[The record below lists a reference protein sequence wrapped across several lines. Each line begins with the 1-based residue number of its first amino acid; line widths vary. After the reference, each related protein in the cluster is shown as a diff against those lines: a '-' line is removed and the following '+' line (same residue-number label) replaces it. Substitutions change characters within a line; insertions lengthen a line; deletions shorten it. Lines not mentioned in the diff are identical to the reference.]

1 MNELGISTA
10 MEATGPGAVAYRD
23 EWTVDGTAGGPVG
36 RARRSSCRETGPGSP
51 DVTLGAS

>member
-1 MNELGISTA
+1 VNELDISTV
-10 MEATGPGAVAYRD
+10 MEATGLGTVAYSD
-23 EWTVDGTAGGPVG
+23 EWTADGTAGGPVG